1 MKTEFT
7 LNQKR
12 ALAILTLIALLFG
25 AYFLR
30 NYFVL
35 IVVAAVGAYLF
46 TPLFNRFNRRLGTG
60 VSAACTLLSALVIVI
75 VPVGLLVVLA
85 FVQISRMVDSI
96 TGWVKTT
103 DLSGL
108 GDKVLHVLND
118 LLARVPFVHTTI
130 TAETLRKAMVT
141 VGRNAGEWLLHFL
154 QGAVGGIAGAV
165 TAAIIFLYVF
175 VALLVNRDKIRT
187 LIGQLNP
194 LGDEVTE
201 LYLRKAGAMVR
212 GTVTGQFVIALC
224 QGVAGA
230 ASIYVAGF
238 HHGFFIFGVLLTVL
252 SIIPLGGGIVT
263 IPFGIGMIFYGN
275 VAGGAFVILWHLVV
289 VTNIDNFL
297 RPFLVPR
304 DARLNPALMLL
315 SVFAGIAMFGAWG
328 IVIGPVLMI
337 LIVTTVDVYLAVYK
351 GVELEAPDEQPR
363 PPQAAPAPESQGER
377 YAVGRGIARLPEAHH
392 LAAPGGPDVRVE
404 IVRDGVALVDDQAG
418 AIGLLVGRPVRLA
431 GRTRGFPVRG
441 EVDPP
446 GAYPFETAL
455 AVVAPPS
462 FKVGSFGAHR
472 DCPRRRAIR
481 WRGRR

>member
-12 ALAILTLIALLFG
+12 ALAIFTLIALLFG

-30 NYFVL
+30 DYFVL

-60 VSAACTLLSALVIVI
+60 LSATCTLLSALVIVI

-96 TGWVKTT
+96 AGWAKTT

-108 GDKVLHVLND
+108 GDKVLHVVND

-175 VALLVNRDKIRT
+175 AALLVNREKVRT

-238 HHGFFIFGVLLTVL
+238 HHGFFIFAILLTVL

-351 GVELEAPDEQPR
+351 GVELEAPDEQP
-363 PPQAAPAPESQGER
+363 
-377 YAVGRGIARLPEAHH
+377 
-392 LAAPGGPDVRVE
+392 VRRKR
-404 IVRDGVALVDDQAG
+404 IRRRKAKADQA
-418 AIGLLVGRPVRLA
+418 
-431 GRTRGFPVRG
+431 
-441 EVDPP
+441 
-446 GAYPFETAL
+446 
-455 AVVAPPS
+455 
-462 FKVGSFGAHR
+462 
-472 DCPRRRAIR
+472 
-481 WRGRR
+481 